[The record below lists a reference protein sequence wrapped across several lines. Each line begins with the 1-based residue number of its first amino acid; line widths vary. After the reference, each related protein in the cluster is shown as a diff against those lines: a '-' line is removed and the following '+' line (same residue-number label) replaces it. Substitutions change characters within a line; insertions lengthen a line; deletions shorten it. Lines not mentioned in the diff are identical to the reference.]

1 MPADSIPLT
10 KLQAAGGNGSLNE
23 LAPSGVGLLHLFAAL
38 GHEWGLTALLLA
50 GAAVDLRDA
59 QGRSPLHWAAARG
72 HEVHRRLCVPCMLDG
87 HGTHWCGITVCT
99 TPEDICVA

>member
-1 MPADSIPLT
+1 MIFGSSDVNMPYHSIPMAQ
-10 KLQAAGGNGSLNE
+10 LQAAGGASSLNV

-50 GAAVDLRDA
+50 GATVDLRDA

-72 HEVHRRLCVPCMLDG
+72 HEVH
-87 HGTHWCGITVCT
+87 
-99 TPEDICVA
+99 